1 MHYSPFMRTLYI
13 LLCALIA
20 APAHAEIYRWV
31 DKDGNVHFTDQA
43 REGAKAVEL
52 NEPTVFPG
60 MKPAAP
66 AATGPESATPDE
78 QPAEAGYERF
88 LITSPANEVN
98 IWTGEGRVEVDVD
111 LAPALREGHR
121 LVLNFNG
128 SPVSEGFSGGRLVLN
143 NVERGTHRLV
153 AEIRDGS
160 GNVLRRSEPVVFHL
174 KRPTIRK
181 QPR

>member
-1 MHYSPFMRTLYI
+1 MRILYL

-52 NEPTVFPG
+52 NEATVFPG

-66 AATGPESATPDE
+66 AAVGPESPADR
-78 QPAEAGYERF
+78 QSAEADYERF
-88 LITSPANEVN
+88 VITSPANEVN

-111 LAPALREGHR
+111 LVPALREGHR
-121 LVLNFNG
+121 LVLNVNG
-128 SPVSEGFSGGRLVLN
+128 SPVSDGFSGGRLVLN

-160 GNVLRRSEPVVFHL
+160 GVVLRRSEPVLFHL